1 MQYYI
6 RIRGKVF
13 GPFDEDQLKTMKTKG
28 KLSRTSEISENKV
41 DWFPAENLE
50 FLFPPATAPAPS
62 QTTTS
67 GTSASNSLP
76 VNSGTTNAVPSEP
89 AIWFYSVNGTEGYGP
104 VTQTA
109 IVQMIQTGTLRS
121 ESLVWQQGKEVLK
134 IQASQTFARYL
145 VKNFPTPNSD
155 FSEYEETPKTKFLQP
170 RLLLP
175 IITIILII
183 LITGTGFYLYN
194 KITKKMDVEKVVAK
208 VESSIAAIKGNIG
221 SGTGFLIQPNIIV
234 TNKHVIEN
242 EFIDLV
248 TVTFPSAKST
258 TDVGPYSA
266 KLLYADP
273 DLDIA
278 FLEVRAK
285 LPILS
290 FVKNYQFRR
299 GQDIVAI
306 GNPGGASDTGTIE
319 NAVSR
324 GVLSAQVRIENIP
337 YYQMSIAINPG
348 NSGGPVINSSGQ
360 VIGMVTLK
368 SWREEGHA
376 FCIPC
381 EEILTSLTRMTNLTD
396 KEKKEHV
403 VMFQAKNAV
412 QWLALTHNILQACI
426 KNNSRNDTVL
436 AVIEFL
442 FVSKNDKILS
452 KVTSDKNLDN
462 VIRENVADCY
472 AACIE
477 EYKYVRNG
485 FPSADKHKINELKGK
500 IDQLQTSLLL
510 KLGVSES
517 EINQFIDEKLN
528 Q

>member
-13 GPFDEDQLKTMKTKG
+13 GSFDEDKLRDMRTKG
-28 KLSRTSEISENKV
+28 KLSRTSEVSENKV
-41 DWFPAENLE
+41 EWFPAENLE
-50 FLFPPATAPAPS
+50 FLFPPALSETAS
-62 QTTTS
+62 S
-67 GTSASNSLP
+67 GTSISNS
-76 VNSGTTNAVPSEP
+76 NSGTTNLPPSEP
-89 AIWFYSVNGTEGYGP
+89 AIWFYSVNGTEGFGP

-109 IVQMIQTGTLRS
+109 IVQMIQTGTLRG
-121 ESLVWQQGKEVLK
+121 ESLVWQQGKDVQK
-134 IQASQTFARYL
+134 IQDIRIFATYL
-145 VKNFPTPNSD
+145 IENFSTSNNN
-155 FSEYEETPKTKFLQP
+155 FSKYEDTPKVKFFLS
-170 RLLLP
+170 RLLLS
-175 IITIILII
+175 IIIVALII
-183 LITGTGFYLYN
+183 LITSSIFYLYS
-194 KITKKMDVEKVVAK
+194 KTTKKMDVEKVVAK
-208 VESSIAAIKGNIG
+208 VESSIAVIMGDVGN
-221 SGTGFLIQPNIIV
+221 GTGFLIQPNVIV

-242 EFIDLV
+242 EFIDFIK
-248 TVTFPSAKST
+248 VTFPSAKST
-258 TDVGPYSA
+258 ADVGPYSV
-266 KLLYADP
+266 KLLYVDP

-306 GNPGGASDTGTIE
+306 GNPGGVNDTGTIE

-348 NSGGPVINSSGQ
+348 NSGGPVMNSSGQ

-368 SWREEGHA
+368 SLREEGHA

-381 EEILTSLTRMTNLTD
+381 EEILASLTRMSNLTD
-396 KEKKEHV
+396 KEKKEHI

-412 QWLALTHNILQACI
+412 QWLALTHNILQNCI
-426 KNNSRNDTVL
+426 KNNTKNEAVL
-436 AVIEFL
+436 SVIEFL
-442 FVSKNDKILS
+442 FVSKSDKILS
-452 KVTSDKNLDN
+452 KVTSDKNLDS
-462 VIRENVADCY
+462 VIRENIADCY

-485 FPSADKHKINELKGK
+485 FPSVNKNKINELKGN

-510 KLGVSES
+510 KLGVSDS
-517 EINQFIDEKLN
+517 EINRFINEKLSK
-528 Q
+528 